1 MRPNPL
7 GLGAMR
13 LRLARGFVAGRFG
26 VLPYALRA
34 RRIAVL
40 IAWLAAV
47 APTPAA
53 AWGYKGH
60 QVTGYIAAR
69 FLDPQVRERVNAM
82 LAADST
88 GLTATDIANETT
100 WADRYRDSDRD
111 RDRQHYLGTRE
122 WHYVNIEIGD
132 PDLDRACYG
141 HPLLPAGMPASRG
154 PAHACIVDKIGQ
166 FTAELANPATDPN
179 ERLLALQFLLHL
191 VGDVHQ
197 PLHAADDHDAGGNR
211 KRISAGGLGAE
222 NLHELFDVELVER
235 LGDDPQHAA
244 AALVERISPEQRH
257 QWSAGDA
264 AGWAMETFAVARDDV
279 YRRLPTPGD
288 DGSYS
293 LPASYID
300 TVARD
305 VAVQLSKAGVRL
317 AFVLNNALAGEQPK
331 R

>member
-1 MRPNPL
+1 MRIL
-7 GLGAMR
+7 
-13 LRLARGFVAGRFG
+13 AGR
-26 VLPYALRA
+26 
-34 RRIAVL
+34 ITVL
-40 IAWLAAV
+40 ITCLAMV

-53 AWGYKGH
+53 AWGYEGH
-60 QVTGYIAAR
+60 QITGYIAAH

-82 LAADST
+82 LAGDST
-88 GLTATDIANETT
+88 GLTATDITNETT

-111 RDRQHYLGTRE
+111 GDRQRYLGTRE
-122 WHYVNIEIGD
+122 WHYVNIEIGN
-132 PDLDRACYG
+132 PDLGHACDG
-141 HPLLPAGMPASRG
+141 HLPPPAGVPASRG

-166 FTAELANPATDPN
+166 FTAELANPSTDAH

-197 PLHAADDHDAGGNR
+197 PLHVADDHDAGGNR
-211 KRISAGGLGAE
+211 KQISAGGLGAE

-235 LGDDPQHAA
+235 LGDDPQPVAA
-244 AALVERISPEQRH
+244 ELIERISPEQRR